1 MKKILS
7 VLLCLTFVF
16 CLASCSSKKDEKTEA
31 TTAAVV
37 VKPDLVFQEATYV
50 TLINDVYNNPDNY
63 LGKVIQIDGMYTYED
78 FTQNGGKVY
87 YYVYRQ
93 GPGCCGNDG
102 SMCGFE
108 FTSADGTYP
117 DYVRKDGDDFAAHP
131 WIKVTGTLS
140 SYMEGDKG
148 PYYTLKDAT
157 YEVMTTRGKE
167 VVSL

>member
-1 MKKILS
+1 MKKIIS
-7 VLLCLTFVF
+7 ILLCLSFVLCF
-16 CLASCSSKKDEKTEA
+16 ASCKKQSEPEPVAKADI
-31 TTAAVV
+31 
-37 VKPDLVFQEATYV
+37 VFQEATYV

-63 LGKVIQIDGMYTYED
+63 LGKVIQIDGMFTYED
-78 FTQNGGKVY
+78 MTEQGGKVY

-108 FTSADGTYP
+108 FTTADGKYP
-117 DYVRKDGDDFAAHP
+117 DYTPKEGDDFAAHP

-140 SYMEGDKG
+140 SYMEGDTG
-148 PYYTLKDAT
+148 PYYTLSNAT
-157 YEVMTTRGKE
+157 YELMTTRGKE

>member
-1 MKKILS
+1 MKKIISL
-7 VLLCLTFVF
+7 LLCLSFVF
-16 CLASCSSKKDEKTEA
+16 CFAACSAKKGGEA
-31 TTAAVV
+31 TTAANTAL
-37 VKPDLVFQEATYV
+37 KPDIVFQESTYV

-63 LGKVIQIDGMYTYED
+63 LGKVIQIDGMFTYED
-78 FTQNGGKVY
+78 YTKDGGKVY

-117 DYVRKDGDDFAAHP
+117 DYEANPGDPSSAHP

-140 SYMEGDKG
+140 SYMEGDTG

-157 YEVMTTRGKE
+157 YELMSTRGKE